1 MQPIRVHSYQ
11 TDPEAGFSLIE
22 VLACVALLAI
32 GISVAIGA
40 VAAVARG
47 NATATRR
54 GVALM
59 TARNVFT
66 RARAVAAYYPDAST
80 THLNDRTTW
89 ALRAACTY
97 STTASIPQPGAPQA
111 TVLLDVSTTFL
122 NGTGTDYSG
131 TFSVNVSYPINAE
144 ANAPKQSVTLS
155 ERFAPSGFSK
165 ATTIVLPADEPRRLA
180 N

>member
-1 MQPIRVHSYQ
+1 MPTIRVHSYQ

-54 GVALM
+54 DVALM
-59 TARNVFT
+59 TARNVIA
-66 RARAVAAYYPDAST
+66 RARAVAAFYPDAST
-80 THLNDRTTW
+80 TYLSDRTTW
-89 ALRAACTY
+89 ALRASSSY
-97 STTASIPQPGAPQA
+97 STTAAIPQPGAPQA
-111 TVLLDVSTTFL
+111 TLPLDISTTFS

-131 TFSVNVSYPINAE
+131 TFRVNVSYPISADSNA
-144 ANAPKQSVTLS
+144 AKQSVTLS
-155 ERFAPSGFSK
+155 ERLAPSGFSQ